1 MITIQL
7 TEAEAQT
14 VLEAVQNY
22 GGDLIEMDV
31 PVPPSSF
38 GRCNDVRDRINAVL
52 DAQQELDSTLED
64 ERFDPGELEAEQAWL
79 KHAERENP
87 EEYYPGGIYDPTA
100 CHCVREH
107 SCGWY

>member
-1 MITIQL
+1 MITLEL

-22 GGDLIEMDV
+22 GGDWSWSMDQ

-38 GRCNDVRDRINAVL
+38 GRCNDVRDRINAEL

-64 ERFDPGELEAEQAWL
+64 DDPGIWEAEEAWL